1 MSWFE
6 RKIKPMLAVKSK
18 PFSSD
23 DYIYEVKWDG
33 TRCLAFAD
41 TERRRLRLQNRRL
54 LDITYRYPELK
65 VLDAVDR
72 NAILDGEIVVMKDGK
87 PSFPLLQKREH
98 VDNRVKIEIYSKTIP
113 AVYIVFDVL
122 YCDGWVVDLE
132 LMERK
137 KILSEILQN
146 RGRVIMADWIEG
158 DGEELYR
165 KAVEMGLEGI
175 VAKKKDGKYLM
186 GKRSNL
192 WKKIKKGNT
201 LDCVIVGWIEGEGE
215 RAETFGSLV
224 LAVYEDGKLRHVGNV
239 GTGFD
244 AEFLTWFSKK
254 LRDIEIEKP
263 LLDIESRNVH
273 WVRPE
278 YVCEVEFL
286 EFTEDGKLRA
296 PVFLRLRED
305 KSPEECKID

>member
-1 MSWFE
+1 MSWFDK
-6 RKIKPMLAVKSK
+6 KIKPMLAVRSK

-23 DYIYEVKWDG
+23 DHIYEVKWDG
-33 TRCLAFAD
+33 TRCLAFVD
-41 TERRRLRLQNRRL
+41 VEGKRVRLQNRRL
-54 LDITYRYPELK
+54 LDITYRYPEIKL
-65 VLDAVDR
+65 LDAVER
-72 NAILDGEIVVMKDGK
+72 NAILDGEVVVIKDGK

-98 VDNRVKIEIYSKTIP
+98 VDSRFKIEILSKTIP

-137 KILSEILQN
+137 KILSEVLQS
-146 RGRVIMADWIEG
+146 RGRVVVEEWIEG
-158 DGEELYR
+158 KGEEFYR

-175 VAKKKDGKYLM
+175 VAKKKDGRYLI
-186 GKRSNL
+186 GKRSRL
-192 WKKIKKGNT
+192 WKKIKKRNT

-215 RAETFGSLV
+215 RAKTFGSLV
-224 LAVYEDGKLRHVGNV
+224 LAVYEDGRLKHVGNV

-244 AEFLTWFSKK
+244 SEFLNWFSER
-254 LRDIEIEKP
+254 LREIEVAKP
-263 LLDIESRNVH
+263 HFEIETKNVH
-273 WVRPE
+273 WVKPR

-305 KSPEECKID
+305 KSPDECRID

>member
-1 MSWFE
+1 MSWFDK
-6 RKIKPMLAVKSK
+6 KIKPMLAVRSK

-23 DYIYEVKWDG
+23 DHIYEVKWDG

-41 TERRRLRLQNRRL
+41 VERKRLRLQNRRL
-54 LDITYRYPELK
+54 FDVTYRYPELK
-65 VLDAVDR
+65 VLEAVER
-72 NAILDGEIVVMKDGK
+72 NAILDGEIVVIKDGK

-98 VDNRVKIEIYSKTIP
+98 VDNKFKIEILTKTIP

-137 KILSEILQN
+137 RILSEILHN
-146 RGRVIMADWIEG
+146 RGRVVMAEWLEG
-158 DGEELYR
+158 NGEELYR
-165 KAVEMGLEGI
+165 RAVEMGLEGI
-175 VAKKKDGKYLM
+175 VAKKKDGKYLI

-192 WKKIKKGNT
+192 WKKIKKRNT

-215 RAETFGSLV
+215 RGETFGSLV

-244 AEFLTWFSKK
+244 SEFLTWFSKK
-254 LRDIEIEKP
+254 LREIEVEEPHFDIEIK
-263 LLDIESRNVH
+263 NVH
-273 WVRPE
+273 WVRPK

-286 EFTEDGKLRA
+286 ELTEDGKLRA